1 MDNKMKKRP
10 HDRHWRGA
18 HMESKAMP
26 GREVADKRTANSK
39 TFDLGRGCYQFVQ
52 YPDVVHFQDA
62 EGKWQEIDNH
72 LIEQKNIEGK
82 PVLRNR
88 QNSMSAEFA
97 KRVGEAPLVAIRKKG
112 GQQLQWTLRGEQ
124 SGIEAKIDTQVVC
137 AEEDED
143 AKRADLS
150 KVETSLTYEEILPNV
165 DLVCRLQGTA
175 FKDDIILK
183 NANAPH
189 KFVFDMEL
197 NGVDLHMQEDGT
209 ILGMEAQRAS
219 RKRVQK
225 EAKKVFTLPAAFMR
239 DNNGNIGEVKTE
251 LVQEKDKAE
260 MILICDE
267 EFLATAAFPVVV
279 DPLVQT
285 TEHSSTMEDNYVT
298 SNSPNS
304 VQSYSSGRLRICK
317 NSSYGE
323 CRAFLKFTE
332 LPYFFPSNM
341 VTKAYLRMSLY
352 SNSPTR
358 AVPIYLREVKEDWS
372 SQTITW
378 NNQPEL
384 AEHDTDVVIVP
395 ASVGTGSQFAF
406 DISNL
411 VRKWYGGENYGVA
424 FERRITAT
432 PNTIEFGSSDSAYYK
447 PVVMINYTGLAGL
460 QEHLAYDTFGCNR
473 ASAHVNLYNGDVVL
487 ARPITKCGGNR
498 MPVSITAYYGYN
510 NHGAAAYM
518 GDRWRLSCD
527 QSVYKIYINEE
538 LHFVWC
544 KGDGNRVYFKMAE
557 DGSDHYEDLSGL
569 SLKLTDGTYT
579 EIEDKQG
586 TVMRFES
593 PVYVGDDSG
602 RLLRI
607 TDACGNTN
615 IFTYTDWDLTSI
627 TDGAGR
633 VTTISYNDDGKV
645 SAILAPGETDP
656 VRFYYSDYLMWM
668 VSDADGYGTEFSYD
682 ENDMIYEVLD
692 SETWR
697 LLYFFYEY
705 AEPYRAWNVY
715 EMAWPDADKIMGHD
729 HTYSYADMTTTVTDY
744 SGDAIKSLMYQFND
758 FGNVVCVRDELG
770 YASYSKYSTAL
781 LPNHPEQVSKLQRSV
796 INLLPDHDFE
806 TGGYWS
812 TALNGGT
819 GTFSYATD
827 QKYLGSKAMKMVKTN
842 ADGNMCVYMNYANLT
857 VGQSYTLSGYIRSTG
872 SIAGYAAVHHG
883 ENWFNGAQVTPGSEW
898 TRVSATFTATS
909 TSATLYFIAV
919 GTGTLWLD
927 AAQFE
932 EGCVVNRYNLI
943 RNGDFSMNSSGVPTF
958 WTANGSNDSDDEII
972 ATEDWEHPTFL
983 HDNVMRIY
991 GDPQTNKGIYQDLPI
1006 SGSEGDV
1013 YVASGWARG
1022 CSRPIG
1028 DDPRRFGIRVAF
1040 KNSSGTRENADVL
1053 SWNEEWTNWQYISG
1067 AVIAPCDY
1075 TAIRFNVD
1083 YEENLN
1089 YADFDGFAL
1098 YKEEFGNTFAYDE
1111 DGNVTAVKDLASKQ
1125 ASAEYDDYNNLI
1137 SYVQPGR
1144 ADDEKTVISYGSLD
1158 SDKKRRLPESVT
1170 TPEGVY
1176 THNQYDSMGNVTRSS
1191 IIDNVN
1197 GDFEI
1202 ETRTSYTSD
1211 GNHVATKTDARGKV
1225 VTYITDLAKDTLTK
1239 VTDPNS
1245 QSVEYTYDSAKRMTG
1260 TSAVVDGNTY
1270 KNTYGYEDGKL
1281 KTVSHNTTSET
1292 PDVTYT
1298 FSYDEFGN
1306 PTTVQVGTQT
1316 LSTNIYSTGGDRTL
1330 KRVEYGNGGKVHY
1343 THDDFRRVTGIH
1355 YDDAVVPRFAYN
1367 YGANGQVAYVHDN
1380 ELNRTAWTEYDGSER
1395 PTRMY
1400 LMKNAT
1406 DTSIGTEQY
1415 VNTVSYDEF
1424 GNVAM
1429 HKEKINGSSEYE
1441 TIFAYDVDNRPT
1453 VLRFGADNR
1462 KITYAY
1468 DRVNRISTRTVVGA
1482 ANYETTY
1489 TYLRPEDEDE
1499 FMSTSLVQTI
1509 TQNGQNFSYT
1519 YDNVGNI
1526 SSVTRNGL
1534 TTTYVYDNLGQ
1545 LTRVNDPYTNKST
1558 MYLYDRGGN
1567 LTGYLSAP
1575 YTLAPTIDGATEMVF
1590 YSYDDANWKD
1600 KVTSI
1605 GDKAI
1610 TYDAIGN
1617 PLTYD
1622 GWTFTWKAGRMLA
1635 SMVKTGTNAQFVYD
1649 HNGLRIQKIVNDVT
1663 TYYTLNG
1670 KKIVHMTQGSND
1682 LHFFYDAQNKPAM
1695 VHFNGV
1701 DYFYVYNLQ
1710 GDVVAMID
1718 ATGSQVV
1725 EYVYDAWGALI
1736 SKSGSMAATLGTA
1749 NPFRYRGYVYDEETG
1764 LYYLKNRYYDPA
1776 WKRFI
1781 NADAYL
1787 ANTKEVFPNNQFAYC
1802 VSSPVMR
1809 TDTQGAWSDWFTAI
1823 TTVVTSV
1830 AIAAAVIAAA
1840 PVIAGTVGSTAI
1852 LMGAASMASAASTA
1866 ANVAC
1871 ITVATTTVACGVNR
1885 GVEDVTGENYGTKL
1899 LGEEGYETLEAI
1911 TFTSAALIATAPNHF
1926 SYPSTGRTQPQ
1937 NLKEQMLY
1945 RSAIEGNTQ
1954 GAKMIIPYLKD
1965 TRMPGWMGWQKYEMK
1980 ESNVIIHF
1988 VKHRYLPVS
1997 FDFKLK

>member
-124 SGIEAKIDTQVVC
+124 NGIEAKIDTQAVC

-183 NANAPH
+183 NAEAPH

-209 ILGMEAQRAS
+209 ILAMEAQRAS

-332 LPYFFPSNM
+332 LPYFYPSNM

-352 SNSPTR
+352 SDSPTR
-358 AVPIYLREVKEDWS
+358 AVPIFLREVKEDWS

-411 VRKWYGGENYGVA
+411 VRKWYSGENYGVA

-510 NHGAAAYM
+510 NYGAAAYM
-518 GDRWRLSCD
+518 GSRWRLSCD
-527 QSVYKIYINEE
+527 QSVYKINVNGE

-615 IFTYTDWDLTSI
+615 IFTYTGWDLTSI

-645 SAILAPGETDP
+645 SAILAPGETTP
-656 VRFYYSDYLMWM
+656 VQFDYFGSYMWM
-668 VSDADGYGTEFSYD
+668 ISDADDYSTQFAYD
-682 ENDMIYEVLD
+682 DNNMIYEVLD
-692 SETWR
+692 TETWR
-697 LLYFFYEY
+697 LLYFYYEFSS
-705 AEPYRAWNVY
+705 PYRAWNVY

-883 ENWFNGAQVTPGSEW
+883 DNWFNGAQVTPGSEW

-1022 CSRPIG
+1022 YSRPIG

-1125 ASAEYDDYNNLI
+1125 AKAEYDDYNNLI

-1158 SDKKRRLPESVT
+1158 SEKRRRLPESVT
-1170 TPEGVY
+1170 TPAGVY
-1176 THNQYDSMGNVTRSS
+1176 TRNQYDSMGNVTRSS

-1225 VTYITDLAKDTLTK
+1225 VTYTTDLAKDTLTK
-1239 VTDPNS
+1239 VTDPNN
-1245 QSVEYTYDSAKRMTG
+1245 QSVEYTYDNMKRVTG
-1260 TSAVVDGNTY
+1260 TTAVVDGNAY
-1270 KNTYGYEDGKL
+1270 KNTYSYKDSKL
-1281 KTVSHNTTSET
+1281 KTVSHNTTSDT

-1298 FSYDEFGN
+1298 FNYDEFGN
-1306 PTTVQVGTQT
+1306 PTTVQVGSQT
-1316 LSTNIYSTGGDRTL
+1316 LSTSVYSTGGDRTL

-1355 YDDAVVPRFAYN
+1355 YDNDTAPRFEYE

-1380 ELNRTAWTEYDGSER
+1380 ELNQTVWTEYDGSER
-1395 PTRMY
+1395 PIRMY
-1400 LMKNAT
+1400 LMENAT
-1406 DTSIGTEQY
+1406 DTSLGTPKY
-1415 VNTVSYDEF
+1415 VNTDSYDEF

-1429 HKEKINGSSEYE
+1429 HKEKVGGGTNYE
-1441 TIFAYDVDNRPT
+1441 TIFDYDVNNRPT
-1453 VLRFGADNR
+1453 SLRFGADNR
-1462 KITYAY
+1462 KLTYAY

-1482 ANYETTY
+1482 ANYVTTY
-1489 TYLRPEDEDE
+1489 TYLRPEDEDA
-1499 FMSTSLVQTI
+1499 FMSTPLVQTI
-1509 TQNGQNFSYT
+1509 AQNGQNFSYT
-1519 YDNVGNI
+1519 YDNVANI
-1526 SSVTRNGL
+1526 STVTRNGL
-1534 TTTYVYDNLGQ
+1534 TTTYEYDNLGQ
-1545 LTRVNDPYTNKST
+1545 LTRVNDPHASKST
-1558 MYLYDRGGN
+1558 VYTYDRGSN
-1567 LTGYLSAP
+1567 IASYSEYA
-1575 YTLAPTIDGATEMVF
+1575 YTTDTLGTATKTVN
-1590 YSYDDANWKD
+1590 YVYGDTNWKD

-1605 GDKAI
+1605 DGKAI

-1622 GWTFTWKAGRMLA
+1622 GWTFTWKAGRMLD
-1635 SMVKTGTNAQFVYD
+1635 SMVKTGTNAQFTYD
-1649 HNGLRIQKIVNDVT
+1649 HNSLRIKKVVNGVT
-1663 TYYTLNG
+1663 TSYTLNG
-1670 KKIVHMTQGSND
+1670 KNIVHVTQGSND
-1682 LHFFYDAQNKPAM
+1682 LHFFYDAQGKPAM
-1695 VHFNGV
+1695 VRFNGT

-1718 ATGSQVV
+1718 ANGTQVV
-1725 EYVYDAWGALI
+1725 EYNYDAWGAPI
-1736 SKSGSMAATLGTA
+1736 DKTGSLAATLGTV
-1749 NPFRYRGYVYDEETG
+1749 NPFRYRGYIYDEETG
-1764 LYYLKNRYYDPA
+1764 LYYLRSRYYNPV

-1781 NADAYL
+1781 NVDTILGVIAKNL
-1787 ANTKEVFPNNQFAYC
+1787 SHNTFVYC
-1802 VSSPVMR
+1802 VNSPNMR
-1809 TDTQGAWSDWFTAI
+1809 VDTHGTMDDFLPQIDPFAKYGVPRIKEPISIPQYFIGAAPEPLAMPDE
-1823 TTVVTSV
+1823 VK
-1830 AIAAAVIAAA
+1830 AAVEG
-1840 PVIAGTVGSTAI
+1840 AGYTPLEGFEYEGSYVNGNIISVTFGKVTKKRIGNFTVEIKATEVCTIIKTIDKHKMIGDYFDDMMYAKGTTPGDLWSAFTSTFIKDLSLTKAI
-1852 LMGAASMASAASTA
+1852 LTGIDIVLDIWGDGISSILPHTKQKPTPVYEIVRKSIE
-1866 ANVAC
+1866 N
-1871 ITVATTTVACGVNR
+1871 TTT
-1885 GVEDVTGENYGTKL
+1885 
-1899 LGEEGYETLEAI
+1899 
-1911 TFTSAALIATAPNHF
+1911 
-1926 SYPSTGRTQPQ
+1926 
-1937 NLKEQMLY
+1937 
-1945 RSAIEGNTQ
+1945 
-1954 GAKMIIPYLKD
+1954 
-1965 TRMPGWMGWQKYEMK
+1965 
-1980 ESNVIIHF
+1980 
-1988 VKHRYLPVS
+1988 
-1997 FDFKLK
+1997 FK

>member
-88 QNSMSAEFA
+88 QNSVSAEFA

-124 SGIEAKIDTQVVC
+124 SGIEAKIDTQAVC

-183 NANAPH
+183 NAEAPH
-189 KFVFDMEL
+189 KFIFDMEL

-332 LPYFFPSNM
+332 LPYFYPSNM

-352 SNSPTR
+352 SDSPTR
-358 AVPIYLREVKEDWS
+358 AVPIFLREVKEDWS
-372 SQTITW
+372 SQSITW

-411 VRKWYGGENYGVA
+411 VRKWYSGENYGVA

-510 NHGAAAYM
+510 NYGAAAYM
-518 GDRWRLSCD
+518 GSRWRLSCD
-527 QSVYKIYINEE
+527 QSVYKINVNGE

-615 IFTYTDWDLTSI
+615 IFTYTGWDLTSI

-645 SAILAPGETDP
+645 SAILAPGETTP
-656 VRFYYSDYLMWM
+656 VQFDYFGSYMWM
-668 VSDADGYGTEFSYD
+668 ISDADDYSTQFAYD
-682 ENDMIYEVLD
+682 DNNMIYEVLD
-692 SETWR
+692 TETWR
-697 LLYFFYEY
+697 LLYFYYEFSS
-705 AEPYRAWNVY
+705 PYRAWNVY

-842 ADGNMCVYMNYANLT
+842 AEGNMCVYMNYANLT

-919 GTGTLWLD
+919 GTGTLWVD

-932 EGCVVNRYNLI
+932 EGCVANRYNLI
-943 RNGDFSMNSSGVPTF
+943 RNGDFSYNNSGVPTF
-958 WTANGSNDSDDEII
+958 WTANGSNDSDDEIV

-991 GDPQTNKGIYQDLPI
+991 GDPQTNKGIYQDLQI

-1022 CSRPIG
+1022 YSRPIG

-1144 ADDEKTVISYGSLD
+1144 PDDVKTTIGYGSTDAEKKMRLPRQITTPTNIRTNNLYDDNGNLTQTTVIDIMDG
-1158 SDKKRRLPESVT
+1158 T
-1170 TPEGVY
+1170 CA
-1176 THNQYDSMGNVTRSS
+1176 
-1191 IIDNVN
+1191 IIT
-1197 GDFEI
+1197 GQ
-1202 ETRTSYTSD
+1202 SHTSD
-1211 GNHVATKTDARGKV
+1211 GNHIATKTDARGKV
-1225 VTYITDLAKDTLTK
+1225 VTYTTDLARDTLMR
-1239 VTDPNS
+1239 VTDPNG
-1245 QSVEYTYDSAKRMTG
+1245 QSVDYMYDNERRVIGASAT
-1260 TSAVVDGNTY
+1260 VNGNVC
-1270 KNTYGYEDGKL
+1270 KNAYSYENSRL
-1281 KTVSHNTTSET
+1281 KTVAHNTTDDS

-1306 PTTVQVGTQT
+1306 PTTLNLGDQM
-1316 LSTNIYSTGGDRTL
+1316 LSRNVYTTDGDRSL
-1330 KRVEYGNGGKVHY
+1330 IRVEYGNGGKVSY
-1343 THDDFRRVTGIH
+1343 TRDDFRRVVGIH
-1355 YDDAVVPRFAYN
+1355 YDNDTVPRFKYE

-1380 ELNRTAWTEYDGSER
+1380 ELNRTAWVEYDASER
-1395 PTRMY
+1395 LTRTHQMV
-1400 LMKNAT
+1400 NAN
-1406 DTSIGTEQY
+1406 DVSIGTPEY
-1415 VNTVSYDEF
+1415 MNTIGYDAY
-1424 GNVAM
+1424 GNVEY
-1429 HKEKINGSSEYE
+1429 HREKVNDSANYE
-1441 TIFAYDVDNRPT
+1441 TVYTYDVENRAT
-1453 VLRFGADNR
+1453 QLRFGADNR
-1462 KITYAY
+1462 KMTYVY
-1468 DRVNRISTRTVVGA
+1468 DPIGRVYKREVVGA
-1482 ANYETTY
+1482 TNYTTQY
-1489 TYLRPEDEDE
+1489 TYHEPDPED
-1499 FMSTSLVQTI
+1499 SIRTTALVQSI
-1509 TQNGQNFSYT
+1509 AQNGQNFTYT

-1526 SSVTRNGL
+1526 ASVTRNGL
-1534 TTTYVYDNLGQ
+1534 MTTYMYDGIGQ
-1545 LTRVNDPYTNKST
+1545 LIRVNDPHANKST

-1575 YTLAPTIDGATEMVF
+1575 YTEAASLDGVNETVF
-1590 YSYDDANWKD
+1590 YTYDDPEWKD
-1600 KVTSI
+1600 KVTAI
-1605 GDKAI
+1605 GGKEI

-1622 GWTFTWKAGRMLA
+1622 GWTFTWKAGRMLH
-1635 SMVKTGTNAQFVYD
+1635 SMMKSGTNAQFTYD
-1649 HNGLRIQKIVNDVT
+1649 HNGLRIKKVVNDVT
-1663 TYYTLNG
+1663 TNYVLNG
-1670 KKIVHMTQGSND
+1670 KNIVHMKHGNND
-1682 LHFFYDAQNKPAM
+1682 LHFFYDAQGKPAM
-1695 VHFNGV
+1695 VRFNGT

-1718 ATGSQVV
+1718 AAGIQVV
-1725 EYVYDAWGALI
+1725 EYVYDAWGAPI
-1736 SKSGSMAATLGTA
+1736 SKNGSMAATLGTV

-1764 LYYLKNRYYDPA
+1764 LYYLRSRYYNPI

-1781 NADAYL
+1781 NADDL
-1787 ANTKEVFPNNQFAYC
+1787 IGRVGNLLFHNQYAYC
-1802 VSSPVMR
+1802 GNSAV
-1809 TDTQGAWSDWFTAI
+1809 QYSDDDGHEFAI
-1823 TTVVTSV
+1823 SLSGLG
-1830 AIAAAVIAAA
+1830 AAVAALAGVFSNGREAVAEILNDAYRKIQWVQQQRKVAREIIKAYVTAGIDSLFPKDNTVYVLLDTEEKVRYVGRTNNYARRMYQHKTDPKHPERATYHSKAVFTNLSVHEARYWEQTLISAYGLEALDNARREIAVAKLDGFWEEAQRAA
-1840 PVIAGTVGSTAI
+1840 EIFS
-1852 LMGAASMASAASTA
+1852 
-1866 ANVAC
+1866 
-1871 ITVATTTVACGVNR
+1871 GVKDDFF
-1885 GVEDVTGENYGTKL
+1885 GL
-1899 LGEEGYETLEAI
+1899 LGE
-1911 TFTSAALIATAPNHF
+1911 
-1926 SYPSTGRTQPQ
+1926 
-1937 NLKEQMLY
+1937 
-1945 RSAIEGNTQ
+1945 
-1954 GAKMIIPYLKD
+1954 
-1965 TRMPGWMGWQKYEMK
+1965 
-1980 ESNVIIHF
+1980 
-1988 VKHRYLPVS
+1988 
-1997 FDFKLK
+1997 

>member
-88 QNSMSAEFA
+88 QNSVSAEFA

-124 SGIEAKIDTQVVC
+124 SGIEAKIDTQAVC

-183 NANAPH
+183 NAEAPH

-197 NGVDLHMQEDGT
+197 NSVDLHLQGDGT
-209 ILGMEAQRAS
+209 ILGMEAQQAS

-225 EAKKVFTLPAAFMR
+225 EAKKVFMLPAAFMR

-411 VRKWYGGENYGVA
+411 VRKWYSGENYGVA

-473 ASAHVNLYNGDVVL
+473 ATAHVNLYNGDVVL

-633 VTTISYNDDGKV
+633 VTTISYNDNGMV

-656 VRFYYSDYLMWM
+656 VRFYYSGYLMWM

-697 LLYFFYEY
+697 LLYFFYNNS
-705 AEPYRAWNVY
+705 EPYRAWNVY

-958 WTANGSNDSDDEII
+958 WTANGSNDSDDEIV

-1022 CSRPIG
+1022 YSRPIG

-1144 ADDEKTVISYGSLD
+1144 ADDEKTVISYGSLE
-1158 SDKKRRLPESVT
+1158 SEKKRRLPESVT
-1170 TPEGVY
+1170 TPAGVY
-1176 THNQYDSMGNVTRSS
+1176 TRKQYDSMGNVTRSS

-1211 GNHVATKTDARGKV
+1211 GNHIATKTDARGKV
-1225 VTYITDLAKDTLTK
+1225 VTYTTDLMKDTLIR
-1239 VTDPNS
+1239 VTDPNN
-1245 QSVEYTYDSAKRMTG
+1245 QSVEYNYDDMKRVTS
-1260 TSAVVDGNTY
+1260 TSAVTNGNAY
-1270 KNTYGYEDGKL
+1270 KNTYSYEDSKL
-1281 KTVSHNTTSET
+1281 KTVSHNTTSDT

-1298 FSYDEFGN
+1298 FGRDEFGN
-1306 PTTVQVGTQT
+1306 QTTVQVGTQA
-1316 LSTNIYSTGGDRTL
+1316 LSTNVYSTGGDRTL

-1343 THDDFRRVTGIH
+1343 THDGFRRVTGIH
-1355 YDDAVVPRFAYN
+1355 YDDDTVPRFEYE
-1367 YGANGQVAYVHDN
+1367 YGANGRAAYVHDN
-1380 ELNRTAWTEYDGSER
+1380 ELNQTVWTEYDGSER
-1395 PTRMY
+1395 PIRTY
-1400 LMKNAT
+1400 LMENAT
-1406 DTSIGTEQY
+1406 DISLGTPKY

-1429 HKEKINGSSEYE
+1429 HKEKVGNSANYE
-1441 TIFAYDVDNRPT
+1441 TTFDYDVDNRPT
-1453 VLRFGADNR
+1453 ALRFGADNR
-1462 KITYAY
+1462 KINYAY

-1482 ANYETTY
+1482 ANYATTY
-1489 TYLRPEDEDE
+1489 TYLRPEDQDA
-1499 FMSTSLVQTI
+1499 FMSTPLVQTI

-1545 LTRVNDPYTNKST
+1545 LTRVNDPHANKSMVY
-1558 MYLYDRGGN
+1558 MYDLGGN
-1567 LTGYLSAP
+1567 ITSYSEYAYTTG
-1575 YTLAPTIDGATEMVF
+1575 TLGTATKTVN
-1590 YSYDDANWKD
+1590 YVYGDTNWKD

-1605 GDKAI
+1605 DGKAI

-1622 GWTFTWKAGRMLA
+1622 GWTFTWKAGRMLD
-1635 SMVKTGTNAQFVYD
+1635 SMVKTGTNAQFTYD
-1649 HNGLRIQKIVNDVT
+1649 HNGLRVKKVVNGVT
-1663 TYYTLNG
+1663 ANYTLNG
-1670 KKIVHMTQGSND
+1670 ESIVHMTQGNNE
-1682 LHFFYDAQNKPAM
+1682 LHFFYDAQGKPAM
-1695 VHFNGV
+1695 VRFNDA

-1718 ATGSQVV
+1718 PAGTQVV
-1725 EYVYDAWGALI
+1725 EYMYDAWGVPTG
-1736 SKSGSMAATLGTA
+1736 KSGSMATSLGTV

-1764 LYYLKNRYYDPA
+1764 LYYLRSRYYNPI

-1781 NADAYL
+1781 NADAIL
-1787 ANTKEVFPNNQFAYC
+1787 EKGTVLLGANAFAYC
-1802 VSSPVMR
+1802 YNSPVR
-1809 TDTQGAWSDWFTAI
+1809 
-1823 TTVVTSV
+1823 SV
-1830 AIAAAVIAAA
+1830 DSSGLEAIALTA
-1840 PVIAGTVGSTAI
+1840 PYTMTGSTAI
-1852 LMGAASMASAASTA
+1852 AHLVDKVLSVSGPIGYVALLCSLVFSPAETANDEDEIEYKIEQLSEYRALVDALSIPKLKSIETAQTPKHEFNDHHIVARTASKALPAQKILAEAKIDRFNDPDNLVKISTKMHSFVHTDLYYNA
-1866 ANVAC
+1866 VNGIVTYAYNNEEGDKVENVRKALRL
-1871 ITVATTTVACGVNR
+1871 I
-1885 GVEDVTGENYGTKL
+1885 KL
-1899 LGEEGYETLEAI
+1899 LLQVADQ
-1911 TFTSAALIATAPNHF
+1911 L
-1926 SYPSTGRTQPQ
+1926 
-1937 NLKEQMLY
+1937 
-1945 RSAIEGNTQ
+1945 
-1954 GAKMIIPYLKD
+1954 
-1965 TRMPGWMGWQKYEMK
+1965 
-1980 ESNVIIHF
+1980 
-1988 VKHRYLPVS
+1988 
-1997 FDFKLK
+1997 

>member
-124 SGIEAKIDTQVVC
+124 SGIEAKIDTQAVC

-183 NANAPH
+183 NAEAPH
-189 KFVFDMEL
+189 KFIFDMEL

-209 ILGMEAQRAS
+209 ILAMEAQRAS

-239 DNNGNIGEVKTE
+239 DNNGNIGEVKTK

-267 EFLATAAFPVVV
+267 EFLATAAFPVIV
-279 DPLVQT
+279 DPLVET
-285 TEHSSTMEDNYVT
+285 EEHSSTMEDNYVT

-352 SNSPTR
+352 TKSPTR
-358 AVPIYLREVKEDWS
+358 EVPVYLREVKEDWS

-633 VTTISYNDDGKV
+633 VTTISYNDNGMV

-656 VRFYYSDYLMWM
+656 VRFYYSGYLMWM
-668 VSDADGYGTEFSYD
+668 ISDADDYSTEFSY
-682 ENDMIYEVLD
+682 NDNNMIYEVLD

-697 LLYFFYEY
+697 LLYFYYESS
-705 AEPYRAWNVY
+705 EPYRVWNVY
-715 EMAWPDADKIMGHD
+715 EMAWPDAEKIMGHD
-729 HTYSYADMTTTVTDY
+729 HAYSYDDMTTTVTDY
-744 SGDAIKSLMYQFND
+744 SGDAVKSLMYQFND

-842 ADGNMCVYMNYANLT
+842 ADGNMCVYMNYTNLT

-958 WTANGSNDSDDEII
+958 WTANGSNDSDDEIV

-1022 CSRPIG
+1022 YSRPIG

-1089 YADFDGFAL
+1089 YAEFDGFAL

-1125 ASAEYDDYNNLI
+1125 AKAEYDDYNNLI

-1170 TPEGVY
+1170 TPAGVY
-1176 THNQYDSMGNVTRSS
+1176 TRKQYDSMGNVTRSS

-1211 GNHVATKTDARGKV
+1211 GNHVETETDSRGKV
-1225 VTYITDLAKDTLTK
+1225 VAYTTDLAKDTLTR
-1239 VTDPNS
+1239 VTDPNN
-1245 QSVEYTYDSAKRMTG
+1245 QSVEYTYDNMKRVTG
-1260 TSAVVDGNTY
+1260 ASAVVDGNTY
-1270 KNTYGYEDGKL
+1270 KNIYSYEGSKL
-1281 KTVSHNTTSET
+1281 KTVSHNTTGDT

-1306 PTTVQVGTQT
+1306 PITTQVGTQV
-1316 LSTNIYSTGGDRTL
+1316 LSTNVYSTGGDRTL
-1330 KRVEYGNGGKVHY
+1330 KRVEYGNGGKVYY
-1343 THDDFRRVTGIH
+1343 THDDFRRMTGIH
-1355 YDDAVVPRFAYN
+1355 YDNDTTPRFEYE
-1367 YGANGQVAYVHDN
+1367 YSANGQVAYVHDN
-1380 ELNRTAWTEYDGSER
+1380 ELNRTAWTEYDASER
-1395 PTRMY
+1395 PIRMH
-1400 LMKNAT
+1400 LMENAT
-1406 DTSIGTEQY
+1406 DISLGTPVH
-1415 VNTVSYDEF
+1415 VNSVSYDEF
-1424 GNVAM
+1424 GNVEM
-1429 HKEKINGSSEYE
+1429 YKEMVSGSANYE
-1441 TIFAYDVDNRPT
+1441 TTLIYDVDNRPT
-1453 VLRFGADNR
+1453 ALRFGADNR

-1468 DRVNRISTRTVVGA
+1468 DRVNRISNRTVVGA
-1482 ANYETTY
+1482 ANYATTY
-1489 TYLRPEDEDE
+1489 MYLRPEDEDA
-1499 FMSTSLVQTI
+1499 FMSTPLVQTI

-1545 LTRVNDPYTNKST
+1545 LTRVNDPHANKST
-1558 MYLYDRGGN
+1558 VYTYDRGGN
-1567 LTGYLSAP
+1567 ITSYSEYVFTTG
-1575 YTLAPTIDGATEMVF
+1575 TLGTATKTVN
-1590 YSYDDANWKD
+1590 YVYGDTNWKD

-1605 GDKAI
+1605 DGEEI

-1622 GWTFTWKAGRMLA
+1622 DWAFSWKAGRLLH
-1635 SMVKTGTNAQFVYD
+1635 SMVKPGLTAQFTYD
-1649 HNGLRIQKIVNDVT
+1649 HDGMRIKKVVNDVT
-1663 TYYTLNG
+1663 TRYTLNG
-1670 KKIVHMTQGSND
+1670 RKIVHMVQNGNN
-1682 LHFFYDAQNKPAM
+1682 LHFFYDGQGKPAM
-1695 VHFNGV
+1695 VRFNDV

-1718 ATGSQVV
+1718 ITGTQVV
-1725 EYVYDAWGALI
+1725 EYMYDAWGTMI
-1736 SKSGSMAATLGTA
+1736 SKSGSMAATLGTV

-1764 LYYLKNRYYDPA
+1764 LYYLQSRYYSPM

-1781 NADAYL
+1781 NADAL
-1787 ANTKEVFPNNQFAYC
+1787 VSTGKGLLGKNVFVYCNNCPTGQ
-1802 VSSPVMR
+1802 SDPTGQSPIALVIML
-1809 TDTQGAWSDWFTAI
+1809 
-1823 TTVVTSV
+1823 
-1830 AIAAAVIAAA
+1830 AAAALALS
-1840 PVIAGTVGSTAI
+1840 GC
-1852 LMGAASMASAASTA
+1852 A
-1866 ANVAC
+1866 ANKGTPPWDFVDTENKGQNCYGYAFGFDSNANPGDYALSRSQPSVIEKEFRSLSGVAALVEADMQALGKKVR
-1871 ITVATTTVACGVNR
+1871 IIDSPNEAQSDEYVVALKTTTSFFFDYHFARQLSDKSWADKPG
-1885 GVEDVTGENYGTKL
+1885 TGASRWNKIDGQEL
-1899 LGEEGYETLEAI
+1899 AWDI
-1911 TFTSAALIATAPNHF
+1911 PF
-1926 SYPSTGRTQPQ
+1926 SLTYDSDSVYFAV
-1937 NLKEQMLY
+1937 KEY
-1945 RSAIEGNTQ
+1945 
-1954 GAKMIIPYLKD
+1954 
-1965 TRMPGWMGWQKYEMK
+1965 
-1980 ESNVIIHF
+1980 
-1988 VKHRYLPVS
+1988 
-1997 FDFKLK
+1997 